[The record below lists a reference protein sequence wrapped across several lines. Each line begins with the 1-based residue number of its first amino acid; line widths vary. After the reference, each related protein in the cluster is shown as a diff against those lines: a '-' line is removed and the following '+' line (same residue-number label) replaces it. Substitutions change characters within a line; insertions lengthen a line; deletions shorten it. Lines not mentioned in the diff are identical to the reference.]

1 MKKSLVFTFLILT
14 CFVVNAQKNT
24 IVGFYFGPQAYKYV
38 LYDESTLLKNPL
50 IPGGMFGFRLAQE
63 IGERISVE
71 TGYSR
76 FTYYGGPNM
85 KFNNWISGSN
95 LMITHQI
102 PIRFKYTFP
111 VYKHKISCSPHLGL
125 VSSFNGDY
133 GTESWGSLGGSYEG
147 NLYVVKHQDF
157 TSFRKYFLLL
167 ESGVDLNVTF
177 KNDLILSFDLNYQS
191 GFAKVIETDISY
203 SINSGPEQKAAL
215 LSNGENFQFLIG
227 MSYPVSNIWQKIP
240 ERKASKPQRSD
251 KLDQSFNRRFYLKL
265 SGGPIWRSFT
275 ETPGTANIHSKY
287 GRYPFFYFKYA
298 NFNFGLSAGYRFYRN
313 FIFETGVYTQYYS
326 NFVSYNINNELSGGN
341 GSRTGGSNLTE
352 IPLRLK
358 YKYHF
363 PAPLKRFTV
372 TPYFG
377 LNILGSRAT
386 GNYDNNNGWREII
399 SNEDTTTYYAD
410 NSYFRTNSE
419 ILTFTTGLGI
429 EFNISPNVILTLD
442 GELTFGN
449 KEINKIEASYLYN
462 NKLYEGALSFRGNSK
477 SLMLG
482 LKFPFDFNRSPKKAK
497 N

>member
-1 MKKSLVFTFLILT
+1 MKKNLVFALLFLS
-14 CFVVNAQKNT
+14 FSSVNAQNKT

-38 LYDESTLLKNPL
+38 LYDDSTLLKNPL

-63 IGERISVE
+63 IGERVSIE

-85 KFNNWISGSN
+85 KSNNWISGSN

-102 PIRFKYTFP
+102 PIRIKYNFP

-125 VSSFNGDY
+125 VSSFNGDF
-133 GTESWGSLGGSYEG
+133 GTESGGGISSNHEG
-147 NLYVVKHQDF
+147 NVYTVKYQDF
-157 TSFRKYFLLL
+157 TSFRKNFLLL
-167 ESGVDLNVTF
+167 ESGVDLNFTF
-177 KNDLILSFDLNYQS
+177 KNDLIFSLGLNYQS

-203 SINSGPEQKAAL
+203 SINNEPERKAAL
-215 LSNGENFQFLIG
+215 ISNGDNFQFLMG
-227 MSYPVSNIWQKIP
+227 MSYPVSNIWQDIT
-240 ERKASKPQRSD
+240 ERKASKPQRLD
-251 KLDQSFNRRFYLKL
+251 KLGQSFNRRFYLKL

-275 ETPGTANIHSKY
+275 ETPGTANVHFKD
-287 GRYPFFYFKYA
+287 GRYPFFYFSYA
-298 NFNFGLSAGYRFYRN
+298 NFNTGLSTGFKFFRN
-313 FIFETGVYTQYYS
+313 YIFETGVYTQYYS
-326 NFVSYNINNELSGGN
+326 NHIAHNLDDEVKGRG

-352 IPLRLK
+352 IPFRLK
-358 YKYHF
+358 YNYHL
-363 PAPLKRFTV
+363 PAPFTRFTV

-377 LNILGSRAT
+377 LNILGSRVT
-386 GNYDNNNGWREII
+386 GNYDNNRGWREIN
-399 SNEDTTTYYAD
+399 SNMDTTKYYID
-410 NSYFRTNSE
+410 NSFLRTNTA

-429 EFNISPNVILTLD
+429 EFYIFPNVILTLD

-462 NKLYEGALSFRGNSK
+462 NKLYEGAISFRGNSK

-482 LKFPFDFNRSPKKAK
+482 LKFPFDFNRSPQQSE